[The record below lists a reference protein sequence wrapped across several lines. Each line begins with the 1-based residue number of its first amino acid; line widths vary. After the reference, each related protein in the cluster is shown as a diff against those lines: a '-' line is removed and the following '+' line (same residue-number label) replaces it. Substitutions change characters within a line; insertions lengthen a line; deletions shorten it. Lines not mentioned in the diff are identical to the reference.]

1 MALSPL
7 NWRMMTPRVLPPGY
21 TITTILDAVYAMGTD
36 TAYADGT
43 TRTPGSGS
51 AWTWTRDTALAGY
64 NTACIGVPP
73 INALGM
79 SYLVAGDT
87 AARAPAMNTDSY
99 ASGNMP
105 LVAMNKNS
113 GAYTSWVNA
122 APFTTGYF
130 SDFIRGAAT
139 TTAVTTALPNYL
151 YMFECQEAFYCVW
164 LGGASNIPLMWGGG
178 AIIDPLSA
186 AAANAESDGRLYSV
200 WGSSGT
206 TFSTTNWLST
216 GVGFMNGTASLNGAH
231 LFTFN
236 VGAVDTTR
244 ACAKI
249 GSYAPTINLSAP
261 NGETPVIPLQAYF
274 TATGQFAG
282 QFRQM
287 GVTRTLTTGAEQN
300 VQGTR
305 KGYTVGY
312 SQQASGDTILLSY

>member
-73 INALGM
+73 INALGLT
-79 SYLVAGDT
+79 YLVAGDT
-87 AARAPAMNTDSY
+87 GARAPTMNTDSWL
-99 ASGNMP
+99 ANLPIVG
-105 LVAMNKNS
+105 MNKNS

-122 APFTTGYF
+122 APMTSGQF
-130 SDFIRGAAT
+130 SGFIRGAAT
-139 TTAVTTALPNYL
+139 TVAVTTATANYL
-151 YMFECQEAFYCVW
+151 YMFECQEAFLCVW
-164 LGGASNIPLMWGGG
+164 LGGASNVPLMWGGG

-206 TFSTTNWLST
+206 TFSTATWLGS
-216 GVGFMNGTASLNGAH
+216 GVGFMNGTATANAAH
-231 LFTFN
+231 IFTFN
-236 VGAVDTTR
+236 VGAVATTR
-244 ACAKI
+244 STAKI
-249 GSYAPTINLSAP
+249 GSYAPTINLAAP
-261 NGETPVIPLQAYF
+261 NGETPTIPLQAYF

-287 GVTRTLTTGAEQN
+287 SVTRTLTTGAEQN